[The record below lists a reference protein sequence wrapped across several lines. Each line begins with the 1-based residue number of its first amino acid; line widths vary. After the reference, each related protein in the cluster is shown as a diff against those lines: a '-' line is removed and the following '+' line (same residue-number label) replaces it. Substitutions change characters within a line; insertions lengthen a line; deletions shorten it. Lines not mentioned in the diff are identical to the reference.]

1 MKSEAEIST
10 TKIAFTEN
18 LSVLLSIRYLKIS
31 QKSVNIVK
39 HRNSQRYVL
48 CQIEKLSALLNILT
62 FYSSLSDSQSGWCVF
77 NEIQRDPPQS
87 QIF

>member
-31 QKSVNIVK
+31 QKSVNIFK
-39 HRNSQRYVL
+39 HRNKYVL